1 MKEIKRKMIAAF
13 YPLLMKLMQRLGKNT
28 LVLENK
34 TGELFQTPI
43 YTLPLLL
50 NNGTETTVA
59 NWKGKKL
66 LLVNTA
72 SDCGYTAQYAE
83 LQALQDRYK
92 DKLQIIGFPANDFR
106 QQEKGS
112 DAAIAQFCQVNFGVT
127 FPLAKRTSVVK
138 GAQQNAV
145 YQWLTQKD
153 KNGWNDKA
161 PGWNFSKYLV
171 NENGNL
177 THYFDPA
184 ISPLGPEIIQAIEP

>member
-43 YTLPLLL
+43 YTLPLQL

-92 DKLQIIGFPANDFR
+92 NSLQIIGFPANDFR
-106 QQEKGS
+106 QQETGS

-127 FPLAKRTSVVK
+127 FPLAKRSSVVK

-145 YQWLTQKD
+145 YQWLTQKA

-161 PGWNFSKYLV
+161 PSWNFSKYLV

-184 ISPLGPEIIQAIEP
+184 ISPLGAEIAQAIEP